1 MKILLLEPHESP
13 RQTEI
18 GDCLADMQAMV
29 GGPIEAV
36 YPFDES
42 VALICHE
49 EGKLLNLPLNRALRY
64 PETGEIYDIIAGTC
78 FLCAAPYESE
88 QFESL
93 SEEQLAR
100 YAKRFERPEEFLNL
114 DGQLICVLN

>member
-1 MKILLLEPHESP
+1 MKILLLEPHMTP
-13 RQTEI
+13 QQVEI
-18 GDCLADMQAMV
+18 GDGLAEMQAVV

-78 FLCAAPYESE
+78 FLCAAPPDSE

-100 YAKRFERPEEFLNL
+100 YAKLFERPEEFLNL
-114 DGQLICVLN
+114 DGQLICILN

>member
-36 YPFDES
+36 YPFGES

-78 FLCAAPYESE
+78 FLCAAPPDSE

-100 YAKRFERPEEFLNL
+100 YAKLFERPEEFLNL

>member
-1 MKILLLEPHESP
+1 MKILLLEPHMAP
-13 RQTEI
+13 QQVEI
-18 GDCLADMQAMV
+18 GDGLAEMQAVV

-78 FLCAAPYESE
+78 FLCAAPPDSE

-100 YAKRFERPEEFLNL
+100 YTKLFERPEEFLNL